1 MISIVIPLY
10 NHASFIEEA
19 LLSLIAQTYSDLEMI
34 VVDDGSTD
42 DSLAIAR
49 ATLARHES
57 RFSRVTTVTQANR
70 GVSATLN
77 RGIGLAEGEFVFLLA
92 SDDVAKPTAIETFH
106 QRMITNDSIALVCG
120 DLDLIDES
128 GAPTTV
134 VNNGQSF
141 TSWIQFVTSHRND
154 IDLVHRFGSYETIIG
169 GNYLTV
175 GILLR
180 RQCVLDVG
188 GYDEACPIEDYD
200 LWLKL
205 ARNYRFEFVDR
216 QLISYR
222 QHPNGTVVRNRTR
235 ILFDELDL
243 LMREFDECVRRG
255 LTDLWRR
262 RVTQLLAAIRYVTLS
277 PPPPANQM
285 SPDPVPPEPTP
296 RASPLRRLLGRFG
309 VG

>member
-1 MISIVIPLY
+1 MIS
-10 NHASFIEEA
+10 
-19 LLSLIAQTYSDLEMI
+19 
-34 VVDDGSTD
+34 DG
-42 DSLAIAR
+42 
-49 ATLARHES
+49 
-57 RFSRVTTVTQANR
+57 
-70 GVSATLN
+70 
-77 RGIGLAEGEFVFLLA
+77 
-92 SDDVAKPTAIETFH
+92 
-106 QRMITNDSIALVCG
+106 SIALVCG
-120 DLDLIDES
+120 DFDVINES

-134 VNNGQSF
+134 VNNGQLF

-188 GYDEACPIEDYD
+188 GHDEACPIEDYD
-200 LWLKL
+200 LWFKL
-205 ARNYRFEFVDR
+205 ARHYRFEFVDC

-262 RVTQLLAAIRYVTLS
+262 RVAQLLAAIRYVTL
-277 PPPPANQM
+277 PPAPPSNQTF
-285 SPDPVPPEPTP
+285 SNPVPLEPTP
-296 RASPLRRLLGRFG
+296 RASPLRRLLSRLAPPPRPGG
-309 VG
+309 